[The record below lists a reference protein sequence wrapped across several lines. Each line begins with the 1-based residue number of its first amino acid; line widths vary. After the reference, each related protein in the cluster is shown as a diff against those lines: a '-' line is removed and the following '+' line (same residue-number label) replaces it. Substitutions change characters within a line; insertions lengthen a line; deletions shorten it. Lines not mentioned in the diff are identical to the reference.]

1 MHQFKVRRLPKA
13 PVPPA
18 TTGPDR
24 EGPRVQLRDN
34 RALNRERLR
43 QLVRRELT
51 ARYRGSVIG
60 VAWSLL
66 NPVVYMIVYT
76 VVFSKFMRFNI
87 PGTPYPVYLLS
98 GLLAWNFLT
107 QSISASV
114 NSVLGN
120 AVLVKKVAFP
130 WIMLTVATVI
140 SAFVNYA
147 ISLILLAPLL
157 IFFHV
162 PVSPALALLPVVTA
176 VLFAFALGLSLGLA
190 AANVYFRDIEYLTM
204 IAIQVWFFMTPVI
217 YQLDQILAA
226 SHGSRLFTIFRWILY
241 VNPMTWV
248 VSAFQDVIAFHRW
261 PTHRLGL
268 VYAAAV
274 GALALGAGIALFNRL
289 SRRFAEE
296 L

>member
-1 MHQFKVRRLPKA
+1 MLRRFLRPHPSLPSVKSS
-13 PVPPA
+13 
-18 TTGPDR
+18 D
-24 EGPRVQLRDN
+24 EGSRLLPRTSH
-34 RALNRERLR
+34 ALNRERLR

-66 NPVVYMIVYT
+66 NPIVYMIVYT
-76 VVFSKFMRFNI
+76 VVFSRFMRFTI

-114 NSVLGN
+114 NSILGN

-140 SAFVNYA
+140 SAFVNYI
-147 ISLILLAPLL
+147 ISLVLLAPLL
-157 IFFHV
+157 LFFRV

-176 VLFAFALGLSLGLA
+176 MLFTFVLGLSLGLA
-190 AANVYFRDIEYLTM
+190 AVNVYFRDVEYLTT
-204 IAIQVWFFMTPVI
+204 IAIQVWFFMTPII
-217 YQLDQILAA
+217 YQLDQILTVTH
-226 SHGSRLFTIFRWILY
+226 SSRLFTVFRWILY
-241 VNPMTWV
+241 VNPMTWI
-248 VSAFQDVIAFHRW
+248 VSAFQDVIAFHQW
-261 PTHRLGL
+261 PAHRLGL
-268 VYAAAV
+268 IYAAV
-274 GALALGAGIALFNRL
+274 VSALVLGLGLVLFNRL

>member
-1 MHQFKVRRLPKA
+1 M
-13 PVPPA
+13 
-18 TTGPDR
+18 
-24 EGPRVQLRDN
+24 
-34 RALNRERLR
+34 
-43 QLVRRELT
+43 
-51 ARYRGSVIG
+51 
-60 VAWSLL
+60 
-66 NPVVYMIVYT
+66 
-76 VVFSKFMRFNI
+76 
-87 PGTPYPVYLLS
+87 
-98 GLLAWNFLT
+98 
-107 QSISASV
+107 
-114 NSVLGN
+114 
-120 AVLVKKVAFP
+120 
-130 WIMLTVATVI
+130 
-140 SAFVNYA
+140 
-147 ISLILLAPLL
+147 
-157 IFFHV
+157 
-162 PVSPALALLPVVTA
+162 TA

-289 SRRFAEE
+289 SRRFGEE

>member
-1 MHQFKVRRLPKA
+1 VYPTMLRHLLQPRHSPPSVRSSDESNRHLPR
-13 PVPPA
+13 
-18 TTGPDR
+18 TG
-24 EGPRVQLRDN
+24 

-51 ARYRGSVIG
+51 ARYRGSIIG

-66 NPVVYMIVYT
+66 NPLVYMVVYT
-76 VVFSKFMRFNI
+76 VVFSRFMRFTI

-114 NSVLGN
+114 NSILGN

-130 WIMLTVATVI
+130 WIMLTLATVI

-147 ISLILLAPLL
+147 ISLVLLAPLL
-157 IFFHV
+157 LIFHV
-162 PVSPALALLPVVTA
+162 PVSPALALLPLVTA

-190 AANVYFRDIEYLTM
+190 AANVYFRDIEYLTT

-217 YQLDQILAA
+217 YQLDQILGAT
-226 SHGSRLFTIFRWILY
+226 HGSHLFTVFRWILY
-241 VNPMTWV
+241 VNPMTWI
-248 VSAFQDVIAFHRW
+248 VSAFQDVIAFHQW
-261 PTHRLGL
+261 PAHRLGL
-268 VYAAAV
+268 AYAAAV
-274 GALALGAGIALFNRL
+274 SLLVLGAGVALFNRL